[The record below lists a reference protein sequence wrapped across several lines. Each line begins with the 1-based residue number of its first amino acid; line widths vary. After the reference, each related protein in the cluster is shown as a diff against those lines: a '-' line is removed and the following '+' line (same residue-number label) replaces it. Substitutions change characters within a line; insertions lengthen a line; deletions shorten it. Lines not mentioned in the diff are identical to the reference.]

1 MARTRFIQAINDA
14 LREEMERDE
23 KVILFG
29 EDVEASIFGDT
40 RGLIDIFGSR
50 RVRNTPISE
59 NTLTGMTV
67 GTAASGYRVVLHLM
81 FANFVYTGMDG
92 IANQM
97 ARARLMSGGQ
107 IDLPITIIASYGG
120 GRANAA
126 QHSDTPFSAVMN
138 VGGVHVV
145 APSNPADAKGLL
157 KSAIR
162 SNDPVIFFEP
172 GGRGG
177 EQGEV
182 PDEEYLTPIGKA
194 AVVREGTDLTLIG
207 MGSTMRMTLEAAD
220 KLAEDGI
227 ECEVVD
233 VRTMAPLDEDTLCEA
248 AERTGRVV
256 IVDESRDRCSAAS
269 QISAILADKS
279 FKHLKAPIK
288 RVTTPNVSF
297 PYAPASEKYL
307 LPNTD
312 KILAAATEIVRN
324 QEKPL

>member
-107 IDLPITIIASYGG
+107 VDLPITIIASYGG
-120 GRANAA
+120 GRANSGAA
-126 QHSDTPFSAVMN
+126 LGHAVFSRHERWRRARCGALESSRCQGPSEVGHS
-138 VGGVHVV
+138 
-145 APSNPADAKGLL
+145 
-157 KSAIR
+157 
-162 SNDPVIFFEP
+162 
-172 GGRGG
+172 
-177 EQGEV
+177 Q
-182 PDEEYLTPIGKA
+182 
-194 AVVREGTDLTLIG
+194 
-207 MGSTMRMTLEAAD
+207 
-220 KLAEDGI
+220 
-227 ECEVVD
+227 
-233 VRTMAPLDEDTLCEA
+233 
-248 AERTGRVV
+248 
-256 IVDESRDRCSAAS
+256 
-269 QISAILADKS
+269 Q
-279 FKHLKAPIK
+279 
-288 RVTTPNVSF
+288 
-297 PYAPASEKYL
+297 
-307 LPNTD
+307 
-312 KILAAATEIVRN
+312 
-324 QEKPL
+324 

>member
-14 LREEMERDE
+14 IREEMQRDE

-40 RGLIDIFGSR
+40 RGLIELFGPK

-67 GTAASGYRVVLHLM
+67 GAAASGYRVVLHLM
-81 FANFVYTGMDG
+81 FANFIYTGMDG

-107 IDLPITIIASYGG
+107 IELPITVIASYGG

-126 QHSDTPFSAVMN
+126 QHSDTPYSAVMN
-138 VGGVHVV
+138 VGGIHVL
-145 APSNPADAKGLL
+145 APANPADAKGLL

-162 SNDPVIFFEP
+162 CNDPVIFLEP

-177 EQGEV
+177 ELGDV
-182 PDEEYLTPIGKA
+182 PEQEYLTPIGEA
-194 AVVREGTDLTLIG
+194 AVTRNGEDITLIS
-207 MGSTMRMTLEAAD
+207 MGSTMRMTTKAAD
-220 KLAEDGI
+220 ELAKSGI
-227 ECEVVD
+227 NCTVVD
-233 VRTMAPLDEDTLCEA
+233 VRSLAPLDEKTLCNA
-248 AERTGRVV
+248 AAKTGRVV

-269 QISAILADKS
+269 HIAAVIADKS
-279 FKHLKAPIK
+279 FARLKAPIK
-288 RVTTPNVSF
+288 RVTTPDCSL

-307 LPNTD
+307 LPSTE
-312 KILAAATEIVRN
+312 KVVAVASQLASA
-324 QEKPL
+324 

>member
-1 MARTRFIQAINDA
+1 MARTRLITAINDA

-40 RGLIDIFGSR
+40 RGLIDLFGPR

-67 GTAASGYRVVLHLM
+67 GAAASGYRVVLHLM

-92 IANQM
+92 IANQI
-97 ARARLMSGGQ
+97 ARARLMSGAQ

-126 QHSDTPFSAVMN
+126 QHSDTPFSPVMSL
-138 VGGVHVV
+138 GGIHVL

-162 SNDPVIFFEP
+162 CNDPVIFFEP

-177 EQGEV
+177 EIGEV
-182 PDEEYLTPIGKA
+182 PDEDYLTPIGEA
-194 AVVREGTDLTLIG
+194 AVLREGNDVTLIG
-207 MGSTMRMTLEAAD
+207 MGSTMRMTIQAAD
-220 KLAEDGI
+220 KLGTEGI
-227 ECEVVD
+227 ESTVVD
-233 VRTMAPLDEDTLCEA
+233 VRSLAPLDEETLCGA
-248 AERTGRVV
+248 VSNTGRVV

-269 QISAILADKS
+269 QIAAILADRC
-279 FKHLKAPIK
+279 FGYLRAPIK
-288 RVTTPNVSF
+288 RVTTPDCSL
-297 PYAPASEKYL
+297 PYAPASEKFL
-307 LPNTD
+307 LPSTG
-312 KILAAATEIVRN
+312 KILAAANVVLTTGETR
-324 QEKPL
+324 

>member
-1 MARTRFIQAINDA
+1 MARTRLITAINDA

-40 RGLIDIFGSR
+40 RDLIDVFGPR

-67 GTAASGYRVVLHLM
+67 GAAASGYRVVLHLM
-81 FANFVYTGMDG
+81 FGNFVYTGMDG

-97 ARARLMSGGQ
+97 AKARLMSGAQ
-107 IDLPITIIASYGG
+107 IDLPITVIASYGG

-126 QHSDTPFSAVMN
+126 QHSDTPFSPVMSL
-138 VGGVHVV
+138 GGIHVV

-162 SNDPVIFFEP
+162 CNDPVIFFEP

-177 EQGEV
+177 EIGEV
-182 PDEEYLTPIGKA
+182 PDEDYLTPIGEA
-194 AVVREGTDLTLIG
+194 AILREGKDITLIG
-207 MGSTMRMTLEAAD
+207 MGSTMRMTIQAAD
-220 KLAEDGI
+220 KLDKEGV
-227 ECEVVD
+227 ESTVVD
-233 VRTMAPLDEDTLCEA
+233 VRTLAPLDEETLCRA
-248 AERTGRVV
+248 ASNTGRVV

-269 QISAILADKS
+269 QIAAILADRC
-279 FKHLKAPIK
+279 FGDLRAPIK
-288 RVTTPNVSF
+288 RVTTPDCAL

-307 LPNTD
+307 LPNTE
-312 KILAAATEIVRN
+312 KVLAAANLVLNTG
-324 QEKPL
+324 EKR

>member
-14 LREEMERDE
+14 IREEMERDE

-40 RGLIDIFGSR
+40 RGLIDIFGPK

-67 GTAASGYRVVLHLM
+67 GAAASGYRVVLHLM
-81 FANFVYTGMDG
+81 FANFIYTGMDG

-107 IDLPITIIASYGG
+107 IELPITIIASYGG

-126 QHSDTPFSAVMN
+126 QHSDTPYSTVMN
-138 VGGVHVV
+138 VGGIHVL
-145 APSNPADAKGLL
+145 APANPADAKGLL

-162 SNDPVIFFEP
+162 CNDPVIFLEP

-177 EQGEV
+177 EMGDV
-182 PDEEYLTPIGKA
+182 PEDEYLTPIGKA
-194 AVVREGTDLTLIG
+194 EVTREGADMTLIS
-207 MGSTMRMTLEAAD
+207 MGSTMRMTIKAAD
-220 KLAEDGI
+220 ELAESGI
-227 ECEVVD
+227 NCTVVD
-233 VRTMAPLDEDTLCEA
+233 VRSLAPLDEKTLCDA
-248 AERTGRVV
+248 ASKTGRVV

-269 QISAILADKS
+269 HIAAVIADKS
-279 FKHLKAPIK
+279 FSDLKAPVK
-288 RVTTPNVSF
+288 RVTTPDCSL
-297 PYAPASEKYL
+297 PYAPASEKHL
-307 LPNTD
+307 LPSTE
-312 KILAAATEIVRN
+312 KVVAVATE
-324 QEKPL
+324 LASA

>member
-40 RGLIDIFGSR
+40 RGLIDKFGPR

-67 GTAASGYRVVLHLM
+67 GAAASGYRVVLHLM

-126 QHSDTPFSAVMN
+126 QHSDTPYSAVMN
-138 VGGVHVV
+138 VGGVHVL
-145 APSNPADAKGLL
+145 APSTPADAKGLL

-162 SNDPVIFFEP
+162 CNDPVIFFEP

-177 EQGEV
+177 ELGEV
-182 PDEEYLTPIGKA
+182 PEEEYLTPIGEA
-194 AVVREGTDLTLIG
+194 ATLREGSDLTLIS
-207 MGSTMRMTLEAAD
+207 MGSTMRMTLQAAD
-220 KLAEDGI
+220 KLAKEGI
-227 ECEVVD
+227 DCEVVD
-233 VRTMAPLDEDTLCEA
+233 VRTLAPLDEDALCKA
-248 AERTGRVV
+248 ANRTGRVV
-256 IVDESRDRCSAAS
+256 VVDESRDRCSAAS
-269 QISAILADKS
+269 QIAAILADKS
-279 FKHLKAPIK
+279 FDQLKAPIK
-288 RVTTPNVSF
+288 RITTPNVSF

-312 KILAAATEIVRN
+312 KIVAAATQLV
-324 QEKPL
+324 KT

>member
-1 MARTRFIQAINDA
+1 MARIRFIQAINDA
-14 LREEMERDE
+14 IREEMERDE

-40 RGLIDIFGSR
+40 RGLIDVFGPR

-59 NTLTGMTV
+59 NTLTAMTV
-67 GTAASGYRVVLHLM
+67 GAAASGYRVILHLM

-126 QHSDTPFSAVMN
+126 QHSDTPFSPVMGI
-138 VGGVHVV
+138 GGVHVV

-162 SNDPVIFFEP
+162 CNDPVIYFEP

-177 EQGEV
+177 EFGEV
-182 PDEEYLTPIGKA
+182 PDEEYLTLIGEA
-194 AVVREGTDLTLIG
+194 AVVRDGRDVTLIG
-207 MGSTMRMTLEAAD
+207 MGSTMRMTLQAAETLSEA
-220 KLAEDGI
+220 GI
-227 ECEVVD
+227 EAEVVD
-233 VRTMAPLDEDTLCEA
+233 VRTLAPLDEVTFCKSA
-248 AERTGRVV
+248 SRTGRVV
-256 IVDESRDRCSAAS
+256 VVDESRDRCSAAS
-269 QISAILADKS
+269 QIAAVLADRA
-279 FKHLKAPIK
+279 FPDLRAPVK
-288 RVTTPNVSF
+288 RVTTPDVSF
-297 PYAPASEKYL
+297 PYAPASERYL
-307 LPNTD
+307 LPSAE
-312 KILAAATEIVRN
+312 KVVAAATEIVRTSEAS
-324 QEKPL
+324 Q

>member
-14 LREEMERDE
+14 IREEMERDE

-40 RGLIDIFGSR
+40 KGLIDIFGPR

-59 NTLTGMTV
+59 NTLTAMTV
-67 GTAASGYRVVLHLM
+67 GTAANGYRVILHLM

-107 IDLPITIIASYGG
+107 IELPITIIASYGG

-126 QHSDTPFSAVMN
+126 QHSDTPFTPVMN
-138 VGGVHVV
+138 VSGVHLL
-145 APSNPADAKGLL
+145 APGNPADAKGLL

-162 SNDPVIFFEP
+162 CNDPVIYFEP

-177 EQGEV
+177 EMGEV
-182 PDEEYLTPIGKA
+182 PEEEYLTPIGKA
-194 AVVREGTDLTLIG
+194 AVVREGDDLTLIG
-207 MGSTMRMTLEAAD
+207 MGSTMNMTLKAAD
-220 KLAEDGI
+220 KLAKDGI
-227 ECEVVD
+227 SCEVVD
-233 VRTMAPLDEDTLCEA
+233 IRSLAPLDEDTIIA
-248 AERTGRVV
+248 AAGRTGRVV

-269 QISAILADKS
+269 HIAAVIADRGFGK
-279 FKHLKAPIK
+279 LKAPVK
-288 RVTTPNVSF
+288 RVTTADCSF

-307 LPNTD
+307 MPSAEKVVAT
-312 KILAAATEIVRN
+312 ATELV
-324 QEKPL
+324 KA

>member
-40 RGLIDIFGSR
+40 RGLIDIFGPR

-67 GTAASGYRVVLHLM
+67 GAAASGYRVVLHLM
-81 FANFVYTGMDG
+81 FANFIYTGMDG
-92 IANQM
+92 IANQI

-107 IDLPITIIASYGG
+107 IELPITIIASYGG

-126 QHSDTPFSAVMN
+126 QHSDTPYGPVMN
-138 VGGVHVV
+138 VSGIHVL
-145 APSNPADAKGLL
+145 APGNPADAKGLL

-162 SNDPVIFFEP
+162 CNDPVIFLEP

-177 EQGEV
+177 EMGEV
-182 PDEEYLTPIGKA
+182 PDEEYLTPIGEA
-194 AVVREGTDLTLIG
+194 AVVRSGADVTLIS
-207 MGSTMRMTLEAAD
+207 MGSTMRMTMQAAQ
-220 KLAEDGI
+220 KLAKDGI
-227 ECEVVD
+227 ESEVVD
-233 VRTMAPLDEDTLCEA
+233 VRSLAPLDEETLCA
-248 AERTGRVV
+248 AAARTGKVV

-269 QISAILADKS
+269 HISAVLADRVFS
-279 FKHLKAPIK
+279 ELRAPIK
-288 RVTTPNVSF
+288 RVTTPDTSL

-312 KILAAATEIVRN
+312 KVIATATALVRAK
-324 QEKPL
+324 QGA

>member
-14 LREEMERDE
+14 IREEMERDE

-40 RGLIDIFGSR
+40 RGLIDIFGPR

-67 GTAASGYRVVLHLM
+67 GAAASGYRVVLHLM
-81 FANFVYTGMDG
+81 FANFIYTGMDG

-97 ARARLMSGGQ
+97 ARARLMSGAQ
-107 IDLPITIIASYGG
+107 IQLPITIIASYGG

-126 QHSDTPFSAVMN
+126 QHSDTPFAPVMN
-138 VGGVHVV
+138 VGGVHLL
-145 APSNPADAKGLL
+145 APANPADAKGLL

-162 SNDPVIFFEP
+162 CNDPVIFLEP

-177 EQGEV
+177 ELGDV
-182 PDEEYLTPIGKA
+182 PDEEYLTPIGSA
-194 AVVREGTDLTLIG
+194 AVLREGSDVTLIG
-207 MGSTMRMTLEAAD
+207 MGSTMRMTLQAAD
-220 KLAEDGI
+220 QLAADGI
-227 ECEVVD
+227 EASVVD
-233 VRTMAPLDEDTLCEA
+233 VRSLAPLDEDTLCQA
-248 AERTGRVV
+248 AARSGKVV

-269 QISAILADKS
+269 HIAAVIADRAFS
-279 FKHLKAPIK
+279 DLRAPVK
-288 RVTTPNVSF
+288 RVTTPDCSL

-307 LPNTD
+307 LPNAE
-312 KILAAATEIVRN
+312 KIVATATQLARA
-324 QEKPL
+324 

>member
-14 LREEMERDE
+14 IREEMERDE
-23 KVILFG
+23 KTVLFG

-40 RGLIDIFGSR
+40 KGLIDVFGPR

-67 GTAASGYRVVLHLM
+67 GAAASGYRVILHLM

-107 IDLPITIIASYGG
+107 IELPITIIASYGG
-120 GRANAA
+120 GRSNAA
-126 QHSDTPFSAVMN
+126 QHSDTPFAPIMN
-138 VGGVHVV
+138 IGGVHLL
-145 APSNPADAKGLL
+145 APANPADAKGLL

-162 SNDPVIFFEP
+162 CNDPVIFLEP

-177 EQGEV
+177 EMGEV

-194 AVVREGTDLTLIG
+194 SVVREGSDVTLIG
-207 MGSTMRMTLEAAD
+207 MGSTMRMTLQAAD
-220 KLAEDGI
+220 KLAKEGI
-227 ECEVVD
+227 NCEVVD
-233 VRTMAPLDEDTLCEA
+233 VRSLAPIDEATLCA
-248 AERTGRVV
+248 AAARTGRVV

-269 QISAILADKS
+269 HIAAVIADQS
-279 FKHLKAPIK
+279 FSDLKAPVK
-288 RVTTPNVSF
+288 RVTTADCSF

-307 LPNTD
+307 MPSAEKIVATATALVNT
-312 KILAAATEIVRN
+312 
-324 QEKPL
+324 

>member
-40 RGLIDIFGSR
+40 RGLIDVFGPR

-67 GTAASGYRVVLHLM
+67 GAAASGYRVVLHLM
-81 FANFVYTGMDG
+81 FANFIYTGMDG

-107 IDLPITIIASYGG
+107 IQLPITIIASYSG
-120 GRANAA
+120 GRSNAA
-126 QHSDTPFSAVMN
+126 QHSDTPFSPVMS
-138 VGGVHVV
+138 VGGIHVV
-145 APSNPADAKGLL
+145 APANPADAKGLL

-162 SNDPVIFFEP
+162 CNDPVIFMEP
-172 GGRGG
+172 AGRGG
-177 EQGEV
+177 ELGDV
-182 PDEEYLTPIGKA
+182 PDEEYLTPIGEA
-194 AVVREGTDLTLIG
+194 AVVRKGSDVTLIG
-207 MGSTMRMTLEAAD
+207 MGSTMRMTLQAAD
-220 KLAEDGI
+220 KLAERGI
-227 ECEVVD
+227 ESEVVD
-233 VRTMAPLDEDTLCEA
+233 VRTLAPLDEKTLCA
-248 AERTGRVV
+248 AAARTGRVV

-269 QISAILADKS
+269 HIAALLADKS
-279 FKHLKAPIK
+279 FSDLKAPIK
-288 RVTTPNVSF
+288 RVTTPDCSL

-307 LPNTD
+307 LPD
-312 KILAAATEIVRN
+312 AGKVVAAASEIAPAKGSV
-324 QEKPL
+324 

>member
-14 LREEMERDE
+14 IREEMERDE

-40 RGLIDIFGSR
+40 RGLIDIFGPR

-67 GTAASGYRVVLHLM
+67 GAAASGYRVILHLM
-81 FANFVYTGMDG
+81 FANFIYTGMDG

-107 IDLPITIIASYGG
+107 IELPITIIASYGG

-126 QHSDTPFSAVMN
+126 QHSDTPYAPVMN
-138 VGGVHVV
+138 VSGVHLLVP
-145 APSNPADAKGLL
+145 ANPADAKGLL

-162 SNDPVIFFEP
+162 CNDPVIFLEP

-177 EQGEV
+177 ELGDV
-182 PDEEYLTPIGKA
+182 PEEEYLTSIGEA
-194 AVVREGTDLTLIG
+194 AVLREGADVTLIG
-207 MGSTMRMTLEAAD
+207 MGSTMRMTLQAAD
-220 KLAEDGI
+220 KLAAEGI
-227 ECEVVD
+227 ESQVVD
-233 VRTMAPLDEDTLCEA
+233 VRSLAPLDEA
-248 AERTGRVV
+248 AICKAAAQTGKVV

-269 QISAILADKS
+269 HIAAVIADQAFS
-279 FKHLKAPIK
+279 DLKAPVK
-288 RVTTPNVSF
+288 RVTTPDCSL

-307 LPNTD
+307 LPNTE
-312 KILAAATEIVRN
+312 KIVATATQLVR
-324 QEKPL
+324 P

>member
-14 LREEMERDE
+14 IREEMERDE

-40 RGLIDIFGSR
+40 KGLIDVFGPR

-67 GTAASGYRVVLHLM
+67 GAAANGYRVVLHLM

-107 IDLPITIIASYGG
+107 IELPITIIASYGG

-126 QHSDTPFSAVMN
+126 QHSDTPFAPIMN
-138 VGGVHVV
+138 LSGVHLLTP
-145 APSNPADAKGLL
+145 ANPADAKGLL

-162 SNDPVIFFEP
+162 CNDPVIFLEP

-177 EQGEV
+177 EMGEV
-182 PDEEYLTPIGKA
+182 PDEEYLTPIGEA
-194 AVVREGTDLTLIG
+194 AVVREGADVTLVGI
-207 MGSTMRMTLEAAD
+207 GSTMRMTLKA
-220 KLAEDGI
+220 AEDLAKDGI
-227 ECEVVD
+227 NCEVVD
-233 VRTMAPLDEDTLCEA
+233 VRTLAPLDEQTLCDSVG
-248 AERTGRVV
+248 RTGRVV

-269 QISAILADKS
+269 HIAAVIADRA
-279 FKHLKAPIK
+279 FTDLKAPVK
-288 RVTTPNVSF
+288 RVTTLDCSF

-307 LPNTD
+307 MPSAE
-312 KILAAATEIVRN
+312 KIVATATALV
-324 QEKPL
+324 KS

>member
-40 RGLIDIFGSR
+40 RGLIDIFGPR

-67 GTAASGYRVVLHLM
+67 GAAAGGYRVILHLM
-81 FANFVYTGMDG
+81 FANFIYTGMDG

-107 IDLPITIIASYGG
+107 IELPITIIASYGG

-126 QHSDTPFSAVMN
+126 QHSDTPFSPVMN
-138 VGGVHVV
+138 ISGVHLV
-145 APSNPADAKGLL
+145 APANPADAKGLL

-162 SNDPVIFFEP
+162 CNDPVIFLEP

-177 EQGEV
+177 EMGEV
-182 PDEEYLTPIGKA
+182 PDGEHLTPIGAA
-194 AVVREGTDLTLIG
+194 AVRREGSDVTLIG
-207 MGSTMRMTLEAAD
+207 MGSTMRMTLQAAE
-220 KLAEDGI
+220 KLAADGI

-233 VRTMAPLDEDTLCEA
+233 VRSLAPLDENTLCEA
-248 AERTGRVV
+248 AARTGRVV
-256 IVDESRDRCSAAS
+256 VIDESRDRCSAAS
-269 QISAILADKS
+269 HIAAVIADRA
-279 FKHLKAPIK
+279 FKDLRAPIK
-288 RVTTPNVSF
+288 RVTTPDVSL
-297 PYAPASEKYL
+297 PYAPASEKHL

-312 KILAAATEIVRN
+312 KIIATATQLVRA
-324 QEKPL
+324 

>member
-40 RGLIDIFGSR
+40 RGLIDIFGPR

-67 GTAASGYRVVLHLM
+67 GAATGGYRVVLHLM
-81 FANFVYTGMDG
+81 FANFIYTGMDG

-107 IDLPITIIASYGG
+107 VELPITIIASYGG
-120 GRANAA
+120 GRSNAA
-126 QHSDTPFSAVMN
+126 QHSDTPFAPVMN
-138 VGGVHVV
+138 ISGVHLV
-145 APSNPADAKGLL
+145 APANPADAKGLL

-162 SNDPVIFFEP
+162 CNDPVIFLEP

-177 EQGEV
+177 EMGDV
-182 PDEEYLTPIGKA
+182 PENEYLTPIGKA
-194 AVVREGTDLTLIG
+194 VVRREGSHVTLIG
-207 MGSTMRMTLEAAD
+207 IGSTMRMTLQAAE
-220 KLAEDGI
+220 KLSANGI

-233 VRTMAPLDEDTLCEA
+233 VRSLAPLDEDTICQA
-248 AERTGRVV
+248 AARTGKVV
-256 IVDESRDRCSAAS
+256 VVDESRDRCSAAS
-269 QISAILADKS
+269 HIAAVIADRAFTDLRS
-279 FKHLKAPIK
+279 PIK
-288 RVTTPNVSF
+288 RVTTPDVSL

-312 KILAAATEIVRN
+312 KIIAAATQLARS
-324 QEKPL
+324 